1 MDKDLPSIKK
11 WIVLYPFYISSKKT
25 MVEGRRI
32 ARENP
37 TCAKIGSWVPPLES
51 SSFPTDLTATGG
63 DSALKATD
71 WILNCNSSTATS
83 QPKLDRFFLSQSTN
97 SQSLDKQEPEEQQS
111 TPTPQAP
118 QTSHPGNPAAYYLR

>member
-37 TCAKIGSWVPPLES
+37 TCAKIGDCCSHFKVLFAIDFCLYYVP
-51 SSFPTDLTATGG
+51 T
-63 DSALKATD
+63 
-71 WILNCNSSTATS
+71 I
-83 QPKLDRFFLSQSTN
+83 FLFM
-97 SQSLDKQEPEEQQS
+97 LY
-111 TPTPQAP
+111 
-118 QTSHPGNPAAYYLR
+118 AY